1 MDFHSSFRF
10 VLTHHAMSLVVRP
23 SVAVVKSPF
32 VATEQTSSPFRLSA
46 TAVTA
51 ALLSPFLRVSPGAPV
66 LVPHWVKRSIYAL
79 PGGTKRKNETR

>member
-51 ALLSPFLRVSPGAPV
+51 ARHSFLPFSEFH
-66 LVPHWVKRSIYAL
+66 LVRPS
-79 PGGTKRKNETR
+79 